1 MYDLKFIRDNY
12 EDFVDN
18 LEKKGFTGNVSGLLD
33 LDGEWRQLLEHADT
47 MKQKRNTVSRQIA
60 ELKRQKKDTSALVAE
75 MQEVSS
81 AIKGFDESIR
91 QVYAK
96 ITEII
101 FCLPNIP
108 HESVPVGKNAKENIE
123 IRLWGDKTVFDFP
136 VKDHYTIGKNLN
148 LFDFKRGSKI
158 AGAGF
163 PLFTGKGAQLE
174 RALINFMLDYHI
186 KNHGYTEVY
195 TPFLANRA
203 AVGGTGQ
210 LPYLEDDMYRIEHD
224 DLFLIPTAEVPV
236 TNIYKDEI
244 LHFSQLPI
252 NHVAFSPCFRR
263 EAGSYGKDT
272 KGFQRV
278 HQFNKVEMVKF
289 VMPENSYDEL
299 ESLVKNAEDIV
310 RELGLHYRVIELCT
324 ADLSF
329 AAAKCF
335 DIEVWSP
342 AEEKFLEVSSCSNFE
357 AFQARRIGI
366 RFRRKSGEKV
376 EYVHTLNGSG
386 VATPRLLIAMLE
398 TYQTDEGSVII
409 PEILQSYTGFDILK
423 PTEL

>member
-12 EDFVDN
+12 KDLLDK
-18 LEKKGFTGNVSGLLD
+18 LQKKGFTENLSGLLD
-33 LDGEWRQLLEHADT
+33 FDTEWRQLLEQADA

-60 ELKRQKKDTSALVAE
+60 DLKRQKQDTSALVME

-81 AIKGFDESIR
+81 AIKGLDESIGE
-91 QVYAK
+91 VYSK
-96 ITEII
+96 ITDIV
-101 FCLPNIP
+101 FSLPNIP
-108 HESVPVGKNAKENIE
+108 HASVPVGKNANENIE
-123 IRLWGDKTVFDFP
+123 IRSWGDKPVFDFP
-136 VKDHYTIGKNLN
+136 VKDHFTIGKDLN
-148 LFDFKRGSKI
+148 LFDFNRGSKI
-158 AGAGF
+158 AGSGF

-186 KNHGYTEVY
+186 EKHGYNEVY
-195 TPFLANRA
+195 TPFLANRE

-210 LPYLEDDMYRIEHD
+210 LPKLEDDMYHIEHD

-272 KGFQRV
+272 KGLQRV

-289 VMPENSYDEL
+289 VMPENSYNEL
-299 ESLVKNAEDIV
+299 ETLVDNAEDIV

-329 AAAKCF
+329 AAAKCY

-342 AEEKFLEVSSCSNFE
+342 AEEKYLEVSSCSNFE

-376 EYVHTLNGSG
+376 GYVHTLNGSG
-386 VATPRLLIAMLE
+386 VATPRLMIAMLE
-398 TYQTDEGSVII
+398 TYQTDEGSVVI
-409 PEILQSYTGFDILK
+409 PEALRSYTGFEILK
-423 PTEL
+423 PSDL